1 MNIKINPQVKNTLQ
15 NGGAVVALESTV
27 MTHGLPRPQNLEL
40 ARSLEAVVSSIG
52 ATPATVGII
61 AGEIIV
67 GLNVDEM
74 EYLANAEA
82 EKASIW
88 NLAAIVNKKQ
98 NGGTT
103 VATTLHA
110 ANAAGVKVFATGGIG
125 GVHHEEYDESADLA
139 ALAKYPLITVCAGPK
154 SILNV
159 EATLERLESLAIAT
173 IGYKSDKLAGFHS
186 SLTDLKT
193 SARADSAKE
202 IAEIF
207 LTQQSLGLNGLLI
220 SNPVKNGM
228 PREKRD
234 ALLVQAHK
242 AAKAANLKGKEV
254 TPFLLSK
261 LAEISND
268 ETIEVNLRLLEQNA
282 HLGAKIA
289 IELAKLEKN

>member
-1 MNIKINPQVKNTLQ
+1 MNIKINPQVKDTLQ
-15 NGGAVVALESTV
+15 NAGAVVALESTV

-40 ARSLEAVVSSIG
+40 SKSLENVVRAAG
-52 ATPATVGII
+52 ASPATVGII

-67 GLNVDEM
+67 GLNADEM
-74 EYLANAEA
+74 KYLANAKA

-88 NLAAIVNKKQ
+88 NLASIVSKKQ
-98 NGGTT
+98 NAGTT

-110 ANAAGVKVFATGGIG
+110 ANAAGIKVFATGGIG

-159 EATLERLESLAIAT
+159 EATLERLESLAVAT

-186 SLTDLKT
+186 SLTDLNL

-202 IAEIF
+202 IADIYVV
-207 LTQQSLGLNGLLI
+207 QQSLGLNGLLI

-228 PREKRD
+228 AKEKLD
-234 ALLVQAHK
+234 KWLAQAHK
-242 AAKAANLKGKEV
+242 EAKAENLKGKTV
-254 TPFLLSK
+254 TPFLLAK
-261 LAEISND
+261 LAEVSNN
-268 ETIEVNLRLLEQNA
+268 ETVEVNLRLLEQNA

-289 IELAKLEKN
+289 IEVAKLEKN